1 MRGTRSGLRRSK
13 AWNGFFERAP
23 GSRQRNGK
31 AASITTH
38 EAIENPLGEC
48 SLIAED
54 ERIPTV
60 RLPFFT
66 PLAKILCT
74 WWSTQVTHRQIFS
87 SSIPPMTSHRPSVAS
102 ASEPSTF
109 DRASCDSFDALTAC
123 LFRIPLG
130 SLVST
135 STASW
140 HTAI

>member
-1 MRGTRSGLRRSK
+1 MRGTGSGLRRSK

-60 RLPFFT
+60 RICHYSWL
-66 PLAKILCT
+66 
-74 WWSTQVTHRQIFS
+74 
-87 SSIPPMTSHRPSVAS
+87 TSYAH
-102 ASEPSTF
+102 
-109 DRASCDSFDALTAC
+109 DSQ
-123 LFRIPLG
+123 
-130 SLVST
+130 SK
-135 STASW
+135 
-140 HTAI
+140 